1 MNGLVT
7 DQNTDESPLDPGV
20 TLLVDGERSTAPH
33 RLVLAQQRCTR
44 GKVLWVDARD
54 TASTYALYRLTEDDQ
69 LLAGVE
75 IARAWTAY
83 QHHTLVRS
91 LVDRTTPRTRLLV
104 LPNVCSL
111 YRDADL
117 DAVVAEQLLTATLET
132 LAEIARITTTRVL
145 LSAPPDERSTL
156 APYIDATLRQRT
168 GGGLHDSGP
177 VRPTDRGWL
186 QTTIPDWIQRF
197 GERHE
202 TDPLTEHRASISQ
215 TILGPQQSF

>member
-7 DQNTDESPLDPGV
+7 DRNTDDPPLDPGATV
-20 TLLVDGERSTAPH
+20 LIDGQRSTAPH
-33 RLVLAQQRCTR
+33 RLVLAQQRWTR
-44 GKVLWVDARD
+44 GEVLWVDARD
-54 TASTYALYRLTEDDQ
+54 TASTYALYRLTGDEQ
-69 LLAGVE
+69 LLEGIE

-91 LVDRTTPRTRLLV
+91 LVERTTPRTRLLV

-117 DAVVAEQLLTATLET
+117 DAAVAEQLLTGTLET
-132 LAEIARITTTRVL
+132 VAELARITTTRVL

-156 APYIDATLRQRT
+156 VPYVDTTLRQRT
-168 GGGLHDSGP
+168 GGGLPDSGP
-177 VRPTDRGWL
+177 VPPTDRGWL
-186 QTTIPDWIQRF
+186 QTTIPDWIQRL

-202 TDPLTEHRASISQ
+202 RDPLAEHRASISQ
-215 TILGPQQSF
+215 SILGPQQSF